1 MQRRAMI
8 WLSTTTRAVLAT
20 GVFVRGVTLL
30 IQQCILLTDFIE
42 LPMRE
47 FDAIFGMDW
56 MTRHGALIVYKM
68 KKVQLRLKEHV
79 QIVFQDRG
87 KDRSGC
93 LISLHQAQRLIV
105 QGCEVLLASTEQLVS
120 ELAQI
125 LVVREFGDV
134 FPNEVPGLPPAREAE
149 FAIDL
154 VPGTMPISRATYR
167 IAPLKRKEL
176 KTQLQKLLEQV
187 HQTNCLM
194 LALTTECLIVKNHYP
209 LPRIGD
215 LFDQLGGAV
224 VYSNINLRFS
234 YDQLSIRDEDVLKT
248 VFGTRYE
255 HAFKADKSTGN
266 IHGSHE
272 PGVSVVPRSVCDH
285 VR

>member
-1 MQRRAMI
+1 M
-8 WLSTTTRAVLAT
+8 
-20 GVFVRGVTLL
+20 
-30 IQQCILLTDFIE
+30 
-42 LPMRE
+42 
-47 FDAIFGMDW
+47 
-56 MTRHGALIVYKM
+56 
-68 KKVQLRLKEHV
+68 
-79 QIVFQDRG
+79 
-87 KDRSGC
+87 
-93 LISLHQAQRLIV
+93 
-105 QGCEVLLASTEQLVS
+105 S

-154 VPGTMPISRATYR
+154 VPGTMPISRATYQ

-215 LFDQLGGAV
+215 LFD
-224 VYSNINLRFS
+224 
-234 YDQLSIRDEDVLKT
+234 
-248 VFGTRYE
+248 
-255 HAFKADKSTGN
+255 
-266 IHGSHE
+266 
-272 PGVSVVPRSVCDH
+272 
-285 VR
+285 